1 MTEPLSRIPLSP
13 EDEHTVSSMARW
25 MRFMAVVGICGS
37 LFMLLVVVLGAG
49 IYSSMQGMAKS
60 STDPEF
66 AKIQSFIAA
75 HGWVP
80 YWLGLV
86 FVLAAAVSLWQ
97 NMILYHAGDD
107 FQLVATTDAADLEY
121 VARGLDRLRS
131 FFKIQVLTVVI
142 AIGVSLI
149 TGLVALGTFTSK

>member
-1 MTEPLSRIPLSP
+1 MTEPMSRIPLSP

-49 IYSSMQGMAKS
+49 IYSSMQSMAKS
-60 STDPEF
+60 ATNPEWV
-66 AKIQSFIAA
+66 KIQSFLAT

-80 YWLGLV
+80 YALGLV
-86 FVLAAAVSLWQ
+86 FLLAAAISLWQ

-107 FQLVATTDAADLEY
+107 FQLVATTDA
-121 VARGLDRLRS
+121 
-131 FFKIQVLTVVI
+131 
-142 AIGVSLI
+142 
-149 TGLVALGTFTSK
+149 